1 MNSFLL
7 PFVLGGIFVLLS
19 IDGVRVVFRGTLD
32 YLSSSLSVNQ
42 RASKFAGTAAAIG
55 CGVTGMA
62 ALITLAAWIGGAH
75 RIGRWQNSAST
86 NQDS

>member
-7 PFVLGGIFVLLS
+7 PFILGGVFVLLS

-55 CGVTGMA
+55 CCVTGMA
-62 ALITLAAWIGGAH
+62 LLITLAAWIGGAH

>member
-7 PFVLGGIFVLLS
+7 PFVLGGVFVLLS

-32 YLSSSLSVNQ
+32 YLSSSLLVNQ

-55 CGVTGMA
+55 CGVTGVA
-62 ALITLAAWIGGAH
+62 LLITLAAWIGGSH

>member
-7 PFVLGGIFVLLS
+7 PFVLGGVFVLLS

-62 ALITLAAWIGGAH
+62 LLITLAAWIGGSH
-75 RIGRWQNSAST
+75 RIGRWQKSAST
-86 NQDS
+86 DQDS

>member
-19 IDGVRVVFRGTLD
+19 IDGVRVVFRGTRD

-62 ALITLAAWIGGAH
+62 ALITLAAWIGGEH

>member
-1 MNSFLL
+1 MTSFLL

-19 IDGVRVVFRGTLD
+19 IDGVRVVFRGTRD

-42 RASKFAGTAAAIG
+42 RASKFAGTAAAVG

-62 ALITLAAWIGGAH
+62 LLLLGLCQGVKACRSIQVTLQCFAA
-75 RIGRWQNSAST
+75 
-86 NQDS
+86 